1 MVLLRGAEHMVTYFE
16 FMKDF
21 ALKFLRRAIRVLSFS
36 SARHSCIQTRGKQ
49 YLYTST

>member
-1 MVLLRGAEHMVTYFE
+1 MITYFG

-36 SARHSCIQTRGKQ
+36 SARHTCIQTCGKQ
-49 YLYTST
+49 YLLAHDKSLTR